1 MKELLHPEPF
11 DTDNA
16 APVRRDTRY
25 PRARAEPSTAPIPR
39 TNRSS
44 RQVPWRAPWVH
55 RVASSWRRTPVAST
69 TIA

>member
-25 PRARAEPSTAPIPR
+25 PRAHAEPSTASIPPSALK
-39 TNRSS
+39 SS
-44 RQVPWRAPWVH
+44 MGPPGGVFMTKDTG
-55 RVASSWRRTPVAST
+55 RVNDHLQAGLPS
-69 TIA
+69 

>member
-25 PRARAEPSTAPIPR
+25 PRAHAEPSTASIPR
-39 TNRSS
+39 TNRNG
-44 RQVPWRAPWVH
+44 RQVR
-55 RVASSWRRTPVAST
+55 
-69 TIA
+69 